1 MEYKEL
7 LEIIR
12 DNFKKEYIY
21 INEETYINTKYPLI
35 YIKPKNYSIEIKNQ
49 RIGTITIPDKWQLKL
64 YSLLPAESDFISN
77 VQFSNILKI
86 PDQNIKEFIIL
97 AGEKLLEY
105 ESLQL
110 QWNIFH
116 TSLNDLKT
124 NPQGQIRDFKL
135 KQLIK
140 NEIS

>member
-64 YSLLPAESDFISN
+64 PAESDFIS
-77 VQFSNILKI
+77 SNILFEKSSVLKI

-110 QWNIFH
+110 QWNILH

-124 NPQGQIRDFKL
+124 NPQAQIRNFKL
-135 KQLIK
+135 KQLI
-140 NEIS
+140 

>member
-64 YSLLPAESDFISN
+64 PAESDFIS
-77 VQFSNILKI
+77 SNILFEKSSVLKI

-110 QWNIFH
+110 QWNILH

>member
-12 DNFKKEYIY
+12 DNFPKEYIR
-21 INEETYINTKYPLI
+21 IHEETYIGSKYPLI

-64 YSLLPAESDFISN
+64 PAESDFIS
-77 VQFSNILKI
+77 SNILFEKSSVLKI

-110 QWNIFH
+110 QWNILH

-124 NPQGQIRDFKL
+124 NPQAQIRNFKL
-135 KQLIK
+135 KQLI
-140 NEIS
+140 

>member
-21 INEETYINTKYPLI
+21 IHEETYIGTKYPLI

-64 YSLLPAESDFISN
+64 PAESDFIS
-77 VQFSNILKI
+77 SNILFEKSSVLKI